1 MKVINGKMQLVIKSE
16 KVRRFIEFEVPLM
29 TSRGMVGVEKKRAIV
44 YDYVLDETQK
54 LALNEAR
61 ELARE
66 RGLALKVTDLSRQGF
81 LRRIIALGIDRIG
94 GHVWSHSNSLLAAP
108 EDCRG

>member
-1 MKVINGKMQLVIKSE
+1 MKAINGKLQLVIKSE

-29 TSRGMVGVEKKRAIV
+29 TSRGKVGVEKKRAIV

-81 LRRIIALGIDRIG
+81 LRRIVASGMDRIR
-94 GHVWSHSNSLLAAP
+94 GHVWSRSNSLLAALD
-108 EDCRG
+108 DCRG